1 VSCATAAET
10 PLEPPAPEAIVA
22 SAHHP
27 FVSIDERGHVTY
39 WNTRAE
45 EVFGYAREQVLGM
58 ALADTIVP
66 ERLRLD
72 HLRRFLETGEWQILD
87 RPVERVAKRQDGS
100 ELPVRLSV
108 TATQADEGWTFH
120 ALIEDLTE
128 RQGLLDQLA
137 AVMRGRQPDF
147 AQILDVL
154 AEAVTIRDRA
164 DHIIYANRAALTSMG
179 FDTLAELQ
187 RRPPGSIMADY
198 LVIDE
203 FGRELS
209 MADIPSVRLL
219 REGHADPLVIRTV
232 QRSSGELKW
241 QLLKATA
248 LADERGEVVATVMI
262 IEDVTETKN
271 AELRHRFL
279 AEASEML
286 VSSLDYAQTLQNV
299 AWSVVPQLADWCAV
313 DLFDESGAREHV
325 VVAHSDPERLELA
338 ERLREYEPRELDP
351 EQGLGKVLRTGRAE
365 LFSDISDAMLVQAAR
380 DEEHIA
386 LLREVAMRSVLIVPL
401 RTPLRTLGVM
411 TLVMSE
417 SQRTFSWDDLEFV
430 EQLAGRAAM
439 AVENALLYRARAQI
453 AETLQRNLLP
463 ERLPAIPGWDVATLY
478 RPAGAEREIEVGGDF
493 YDFVEL
499 DDGWL
504 VIIGD
509 VTGKGLAAAALTL
522 LARHSARFMSRID
535 PRPSAVLRAI
545 DEALVEHGSLSL
557 CTALCLRLQD
567 DEIVLCSGGHPL
579 PLVVGPGG
587 EIREAGRAGILL
599 GLPGSPGWEDERIVL
614 GDDES
619 LVIYTDGVTD
629 ARGADGRFGTERL
642 RELVRACAGSS
653 PAVLLAALDGALAR
667 FRVGPQ
673 ADDTAA
679 VALARTPVRTAPTR
693 SPPAARSRSTAR

>member
-1 VSCATAAET
+1 MFEG
-10 PLEPPAPEAIVA
+10 
-22 SAHHP
+22 AHHA
-27 FVSIDERGHVTY
+27 FVSIDERGQVTY
-39 WNTRAE
+39 WNARAE
-45 EVFGYAREQVLGM
+45 KIFGYGRDQVLGM
-58 ALADTIVP
+58 LLADTIVP
-66 ERLRLD
+66 ERFRARHVEGLRS
-72 HLRRFLETGEWQILD
+72 FLETGTWEILD
-87 RPVERVAKRQDGS
+87 RPIERVAQRRDGS

-108 TATQADEGWTFH
+108 TATPADDGWRFH

-154 AEAVTIRDRA
+154 ADAVTIRDRA
-164 DHIIYANRAALTSMG
+164 DHIIYANRAALDTMG
-179 FDTLAELQ
+179 FATLAELQ
-187 RRPPGSIMADY
+187 SRPLASIMGDY
-198 LVIDE
+198 LVLDE

-209 MADIPSVRLL
+209 MADIPSVKLMRDG
-219 REGHADPLVIRTV
+219 RADPLLMRTV
-232 QRSSGELKW
+232 QRSSGELTW

-248 LADERGEVVATVMI
+248 LTGEDGELVATVMI
-262 IEDVTETKN
+262 IEDVTEPKN

-286 VSSLDYAQTLQNV
+286 VSSLDYAQTLQNI

-313 DLFDESGAREHV
+313 DLVDESGTREHV

-338 ERLREYEPRELDP
+338 QRLREYEPRELDP
-351 EQGLGKVLRTGRAE
+351 EQGMGKVLQTGRSE
-365 LFSDISDAMLVQAAR
+365 LFSDISDSMLVQAAQ
-380 DEEHIA
+380 DEEHLA
-386 LLREVAMRSVLIVPL
+386 LLRGVAMRSVLLVPL

-417 SQRTFSWDDLEFV
+417 SQRTFNWQDLEFV
-430 EQLAGRAAM
+430 EQLAARAAM
-439 AVENALLYRARAQI
+439 AVENALLYRARVQI

-463 ERLPAIPGWDVATLY
+463 EHLPAIPGWDVATLY

-522 LARHSARFMSRID
+522 LVRHCARFMCRID
-535 PRPSAVLRAI
+535 PRPSAVLAAI

-557 CTALCLRLQD
+557 CTALCLRLQA
-567 DEIVLCSGGHPL
+567 DEIVFCAGGHPL
-579 PLVVGPGG
+579 PLVVKPGG
-587 EIREAGRAGILL
+587 EIREVGQAGILL
-599 GLPGSPGWEDERIVL
+599 GLPNSPGWQDERFVLGEDET
-614 GDDES
+614 

-629 ARGADGRFGTERL
+629 ARGADGRFGIERL
-642 RELVRACAGSS
+642 CELVRAYAGS
-653 PAVLLAALDGALAR
+653 PPTVLLAALDGALAR
-667 FRVGPQ
+667 FRLGPQ

-679 VALARTPVRTAPTR
+679 VALARTLVKSSPTR
-693 SPPAARSRSTAR
+693 MPPAARPRSSAC